1 MKSICLMR
9 DIYKALSEFE
19 SNFEQVH
26 GVGLNEAMAL
36 CSLGE
41 GTLSSTEIS
50 GKTGMS
56 TSHTSKV
63 IRSIEEKEL
72 VVRALGDKDKR
83 QMYFNLSKKGKECLS
98 AMKCGSVEI
107 PELLRPIFEKYCRED

>member
-9 DIYKALSEFE
+9 DIYKALSDFE
-19 SNFEQVH
+19 NSFEKVH

-36 CSLGE
+36 CSISGE
-41 GTLSSTEIS
+41 TLSSTQIS
-50 GKTGMS
+50 GRTGMS

-63 IRSIEEKEL
+63 IRSIEEKQL

-83 QMYFNLSKKGKECLS
+83 QMYFSLSEKGKECLS
-98 AMKCGSVEI
+98 GMKCGSVEI
-107 PELLRPIFEKYCRED
+107 PELLKPVFEKYCEGE